1 MAATP
6 PPQKPIFDQIMQ
18 DGKLGRD
25 PEHQAHAL
33 DMLNEFITQVTAAA
47 GKGGTDP
54 VAFIQ
59 KQIDAS
65 ERLFNVMLED
75 HKQRFDKI
83 AAVYLLSESLQ
94 KKLNERDLEIARLRQ
109 QLRIYES
116 IDFM

>member
-1 MAATP
+1 MY
-6 PPQKPIFDQIMQ
+6 D
-18 DGKLGRD
+18 
-25 PEHQAHAL
+25 
-33 DMLNEFITQVTAAA
+33 
-47 GKGGTDP
+47 
-54 VAFIQ
+54 FIQ

>member
-1 MAATP
+1 MS
-6 PPQKPIFDQIMQ
+6 D
-18 DGKLGRD
+18 
-25 PEHQAHAL
+25 
-33 DMLNEFITQVTAAA
+33 
-47 GKGGTDP
+47 
-54 VAFIQ
+54 FIQ

-83 AAVYLLSESLQ
+83 AAVYSLSESLQ

>member
-1 MAATP
+1 MS
-6 PPQKPIFDQIMQ
+6 D
-18 DGKLGRD
+18 
-25 PEHQAHAL
+25 
-33 DMLNEFITQVTAAA
+33 
-47 GKGGTDP
+47 
-54 VAFIQ
+54 FIQ

-75 HKQRFDKI
+75 HKQRFEKI
-83 AAVYLLSESLQ
+83 AAVYSLSESLQ